1 MKTMPSARLRAWP
14 RIPSSSVACAACTP
28 NPDPD
33 GEPRI
38 DLDGGLAAQPVQGEL
53 AGEIRLPFALAVQQ
67 DGAVRFGQ
75 QEIMEIHALG
85 GQQRGVEGA
94 VSRQPIEVVGDD
106 ILEKLARVRAV
117 DPGDDPVRKRTP
129 VKLGSVVVGHAM
141 SVY

>member
-1 MKTMPSARLRAWP
+1 MPSASLRARPRVPVELRRLRCVHAK
-14 RIPSSSVACAACTP
+14 
-28 NPDPD
+28 PDPD

-53 AGEIRLPFALAVQQ
+53 AGEIRLTLALAVQE

-75 QEIMEIHALG
+75 QEIVEIHALR
-85 GQQRGVEGA
+85 GQQRGVKGA
-94 VSRQPIEVVGDD
+94 VAFEPIEVVGDD
-106 ILEKLARVRAV
+106 VLEKLARVRAV
-117 DPGDDPVRKRTP
+117 DPGDDPVGKRAP